1 MSENWMPAVGTDLA
15 DVCHTCTQTRQWH
28 RDNAEHLHHAFNDGS
43 EGVSATFGRRRS
55 DGSGNNPPEPQDGA
69 EAVVTMAWPHDPVLR
84 QALVDKGLLTVRDL
98 ELAERKI
105 RALTGQMIGG
115 INGQQQGG

>member
-1 MSENWMPAVGTDLA
+1 MSLDPGALYDLCGT
-15 DVCHTCTQTRQWH
+15 CNRTREWH
-28 RDNAEHLHHAFNDGS
+28 RINAGNIHHAFNDGS

-55 DGSGNNPPEPQDGA
+55 DGSGNNPPEPQNGA
-69 EAVVTMAWPHDPVLR
+69 EAVALMEWPHDPVLR
-84 QALVDKGLLTVRDL
+84 QALVDKGLLTVHDL

-115 INGQQQGG
+115 TSGQQQGG